1 MPYTVFNFGDPS
13 LQAPLV
19 SWIPVFDFGDPSPQ
33 APTLVYELLG
43 VSIRGAASIPIWP
56 SFTFAPGVVGQAYLQ
71 QFDLAPASA
80 PTTYSVVS
88 GALPPGLTLT
98 SISGDLGSI
107 AGIPTLAGTFSFT
120 LRATNAYGTAD
131 QAFAIVIYAVT
142 VESSHT
148 WVC

>member
-1 MPYTVFNFGDPS
+1 MPYTVFTIGDLS
-13 LQAPLV
+13 V
-19 SWIPVFDFGDPSPQ
+19 SPATIHE
-33 APTLVYELLG
+33 YYLG
-43 VSIRGAASIPIWP
+43 VSIRGAATVPIWP
-56 SFTFAPGVVGQAYLQ
+56 SFTFSSGVVGQTYLQ
-71 QFDLAPASA
+71 QFDLAPASL